1 MMRQNKG
8 NNEICLT
15 PIQRFIRYRVQ
26 HYNPQIYWKRR
37 NIVVDHQS
45 RVPKIIKY
53 YYLYYLKKCDAMNN
67 ASLGTHLGFGATF
80 KAVPSFPHGLYG
92 IVLSHNVSIGT
103 GAVIF
108 HQVTIGEG
116 KNGAPQIGD
125 YVTIGAGAKIIGN
138 VRIGSHVTI
147 GAGAVVTFDVPDHSI
162 VRAAKGTVYERKEEN

>member
-1 MMRQNKG
+1 MMGQIKDND
-8 NNEICLT
+8 EIRLT
-15 PIQRFIRYRVQ
+15 PIQQFIRCRVQ
-26 HYNPQIYWKRR
+26 HYNPRIYWKRR
-37 NIVVDHQS
+37 NIVVDHKS

-80 KAVPSFPHGLYG
+80 KAVPSFPYGLYG
-92 IVLSHNVSIGT
+92 IVLSHNVSIGE

-125 YVTIGAGAKIIGN
+125 YVTIGAGAKIVGN
-138 VRIGSHVTI
+138 VKMKPCHHRCRCG
-147 GAGAVVTFDVPDHSI
+147 GDL
-162 VRAAKGTVYERKEEN
+162 